1 MIGGWFL
8 AGVFVGAV
16 LYHLIT
22 DWIEMDKEMDKIDKD
37 E

>member
-16 LYHLIT
+16 LFHLIT
-22 DWIEMDKEMDKIDKD
+22 DWIEMDKMDND
-37 E
+37 EQ